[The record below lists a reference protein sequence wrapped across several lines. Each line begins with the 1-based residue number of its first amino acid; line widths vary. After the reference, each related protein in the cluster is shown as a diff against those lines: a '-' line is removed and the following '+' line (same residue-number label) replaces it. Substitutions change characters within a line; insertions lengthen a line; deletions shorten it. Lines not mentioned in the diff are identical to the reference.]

1 MNDMNWSSRDPA
13 SKNSTRSSAAFGM
26 YRDPSQPARQ
36 DDTFRNPNQSGS
48 SGFSQGLQT
57 STSNGY
63 PSGST
68 DTKFRLRAY
77 EPSPLANPSMVTSL
91 GGMSLGEMFGFPS
104 ATFQPPEN
112 LFAHRSARGPEER
125 NPDMWSYRRTTNS
138 GNNLN
143 RTLNHRNRSTQSR
156 FADSADLD
164 MDDDQDDFGAA
175 SGLALGRIGLDASED
190 SGPFGSFGRAS
201 LSEPSR
207 FNSLSNG
214 QDAFGAQRFFPPEPE
229 TGLEDNFLGIVKIV
243 DDYLPPQPGPRNI
256 ASRNLVFKK
265 RLARGWF
272 SLLFVCR
279 SLLLWKVSN
288 YGCGR
293 MWLSKGV

>member
-1 MNDMNWSSRDPA
+1 
-13 SKNSTRSSAAFGM
+13 
-26 YRDPSQPARQ
+26 
-36 DDTFRNPNQSGS
+36 
-48 SGFSQGLQT
+48 
-57 STSNGY
+57 
-63 PSGST
+63 
-68 DTKFRLRAY
+68 
-77 EPSPLANPSMVTSL
+77 
-91 GGMSLGEMFGFPS
+91 
-104 ATFQPPEN
+104 
-112 LFAHRSARGPEER
+112 
-125 NPDMWSYRRTTNS
+125 
-138 GNNLN
+138 
-143 RTLNHRNRSTQSR
+143 
-156 FADSADLD
+156 